1 MSAYADTFERK
12 EVKYRLVAGQLHA
25 IGSALE
31 GRMELD
37 MYGRS
42 RVSSIY
48 FDTPDHS
55 IVCRSLEKPLY
66 KEKLRL
72 RFYGAPAEDGCVF
85 LELKKKFKG
94 IVYKRRVA
102 CSFGAARDFLS
113 GAPYPQACRAHP
125 LPDELAAAESVSP
138 HSLQIV
144 DEIDAFI
151 ERHQPLE
158 PSMLIVCDRMAFAPV
173 GSPAAGGPGASD
185 FPAAPAPARSD
196 APTGQDDLRITFD
209 FDISYRDLSSSASA
223 LGPFYAPAF
232 RDMPLIREG
241 EAVMEVKSAGSFPLW
256 LVHALDDCRA
266 YPTSFSKY
274 GEAYKRCVALKQA
287 GTALVHQQGAQGL
300 RREAGEEVHRA

>member
-1 MSAYADTFERK
+1 MPAYADTFERK
-12 EVKYRLVAGQLHA
+12 EVKYRLDAGQLRA
-25 IGSALE
+25 MGSALE
-31 GRMELD
+31 GRMALD
-37 MYGRS
+37 VYGRS
-42 RVSSIY
+42 RVTSVY

-55 IVCRSLEKPLY
+55 LVCRSLEKPLY

-102 CSFGAARDFLS
+102 LSLAAARDFLG

-125 LPDELAAAESVSP
+125 LPDESAAAESLSP

-151 ERHQPLE
+151 GRHQPLE
-158 PSMLIVCDRMAFAPV
+158 PSMLIACDRMAFAPV
-173 GSPAAGGPGASD
+173 GSAAAGAPCC
-185 FPAAPAPARSD
+185 PAPASSARSD
-196 APTGQDDLRITFD
+196 APTGQEELRITFD
-209 FDISYRDLSSSASA
+209 FDISYRDLSSSAA
-223 LGPFYAPAF
+223 TGGLVYEPAF
-232 RDMPLIREG
+232 RDMPLIWEG

-256 LVHALDDCRA
+256 LVHALDGCRA
-266 YPTSFSKY
+266 YPTSFSKC

-287 GTALVHQQGAQGL
+287 GTASVYPQGAQGL